1 MKVLVLTFGLMV
13 ILAASEGRRWPG
25 MPGPSPCLAAFPRFK
40 CVEGRCLG
48 YIYGGC
54 GPDGGGYHTM
64 AQCEEHC
71 HGSRFPFP
79 GRPRN
84 PHERRVIIN

>member
-1 MKVLVLTFGLMV
+1 MKVLVLALVVM
-13 ILAASEGRRWPG
+13 ILVVASEGRRWPG
-25 MPGPSPCLAAFPRFK
+25 MPGPGPCKAMFRRYK
-40 CVEGRCLG
+40 CVGGRCLP

-54 GPDGGGYHTM
+54 GPDGGGYGTM
-64 AQCEEHC
+64 AKCRQRC

-84 PHERRVIIN
+84 PHERRPVAN